1 MLTLY
6 YKPTCPFCRR
16 VVAVIER
23 LELDVEMKDV
33 TTDDAIYA
41 ELEDRG
47 GKRQVPFLYDDSM
60 TPEDKS
66 DDIDMYE
73 SDDIVAYLQKNYG
86 SSDGTAGKPRV
97 HVSDATCVS
106 CEG

>member
-23 LELDVEMKDV
+23 LELDVDMKDV
-33 TTDDAIYA
+33 STDEALYA
-41 ELEDRG
+41 ELEEKG
-47 GKRQVPFLYDDSM
+47 GQRQVPYLIDA
-60 TPEDKS
+60 DK
-66 DDIDMYE
+66 DVAMYE
-73 SDDIVAYLQKNYG
+73 SDDIVKHLQDNYG
-86 SSDGTAGKPRV
+86 ESSEATGKPRV